1 MKRRSVISDRWDVVL
16 VPFPFVERAGSK
28 RRPALVLSTRAF
40 NRVGHSVLA
49 MITTTGRAP
58 WPGDTPLH
66 EHRAASL
73 PSPCLVRMKTFTL
86 DNRLILR
93 VIGHLSETDAA
104 TVHGSLK
111 RFLP

>member
-16 VPFPFVERAGSK
+16 VPFPFSERPGNK
-28 RRPALVLSTRAF
+28 RRPALALSTRAF

-49 MITTTGRAP
+49 MITTAAHAP

-66 EHRAASL
+66 DHRTAGL
-73 PSPCLVRMKTFTL
+73 PSPCVVRLKIFTL

-93 VIGHLSETDAA
+93 TIGRLGEADAA
-104 TVHGSLK
+104 AVQTGLK
-111 RFLP
+111 RYLP